1 MRWIIIL
8 IVLTLSSCSVSHNP
22 MRNDIR
28 RLQKGFYA
36 NADTSYIYGLPFR
49 DGKAYWMVQGY
60 FSHFSHRERIALDF
74 KMKKGTR
81 IYAARDGVVI
91 RVKEDSNKGGWN
103 RKYRPFGNNIVIQ
116 HADSSRAGYWHL
128 QKDGALVNAGDTVK
142 KGQLIGLSGR
152 TGYAFFPHLHFVVWN
167 FDNKGNWQQMPT
179 RFQTKRGI
187 KYLRPMRKYRRPKNE
202 F

>member
-1 MRWIIIL
+1 
-8 IVLTLSSCSVSHNP
+8 
-22 MRNDIR
+22 
-28 RLQKGFYA
+28 
-36 NADTSYIYGLPFR
+36 
-49 DGKAYWMVQGY
+49 
-60 FSHFSHRERIALDF
+60 
-74 KMKKGTR
+74 
-81 IYAARDGVVI
+81 VVI

-187 KYLRPMRKYRRPKNE
+187 KYLRPMRKYRKPKNE

>member
-1 MRWIIIL
+1 MRWIIL
-8 IVLTLSSCSVSHNP
+8 PVVIVLTSCSVSHNP
-22 MRNDIR
+22 MRNDVR
-28 RLQKGFYA
+28 RLQKGVYSKE
-36 NADTSYIYGLPFR
+36 DTSFVYALPFK

-74 KMKKGTR
+74 KMKRGTK

-91 RVKEDSNKGGWN
+91 RVKEDSNKGGWS

-128 QKDGALVNAGDTVK
+128 QKNGALVNVGDTVK

-167 FDNKGNWQQMPT
+167 FDNKGNWQQVPT
-179 RFQTKRGI
+179 RFQTKNGV
-187 KYLRPMRKYRRPKNE
+187 KYLRPLRKYRKPVQ
-202 F
+202 